1 MSIILS
7 RCRNCFACSAVH
19 LFVAVPVPFV
29 HPSRNSFVIVVYP
42 RPIIESFASVS
53 AGPTLNRPLNVFVHC
68 CSVLYSSNWKMAA
81 ARVFNEIARGFSP
94 RPIIES
100 FAPVSARRTLN
111 RPLNVFVHC
120 CSVLYSSN
128 WKMAA
133 ARVFNEIARGFS
145 CTSAPPHVYSSNRK
159 PNHRGSHKKRS
170 FRCLHTTSSRLLLN
184 RTKS

>member
-1 MSIILS
+1 MDDFLILHCMSINLS

-29 HPSRNSFVIVVYP
+29 HPSRNSFVIVVD
-42 RPIIESFASVS
+42 
-53 AGPTLNRPLNVFVHC
+53 
-68 CSVLYSSNWKMAA
+68 
-81 ARVFNEIARGFSP
+81 P

-128 WKMAA
+128 WRMAA
-133 ARVFNEIARGFS
+133 ARIFNKIARGFS

-170 FRCLHTTSSRLLLN
+170 YRCLHTTSSRLLLN
-184 RTKS
+184 RTKCWL